1 MAKPKTEAEFIRRGI
16 AAIDATRRDGNG
28 ISADRVI
35 AQLEAKLAAAALKI
49 MAFGEK
55 DRVQGKG
62 MTAAQSRAQ
71 LLAARQNRK

>member
-1 MAKPKTEAEFIRRGI
+1 M
-16 AAIDATRRDGNG
+16 
-28 ISADRVI
+28 I

-55 DRVQGKG
+55 DRLQGKG

>member
-28 ISADRVI
+28 ISVGRVI
-35 AQLEAKLAAAALKI
+35 AQLDAKLAAAKLTMAL
-49 MAFGEK
+49 GEK
-55 DRVQGKG
+55 ARLQGKG
-62 MTAAQSRAQ
+62 MTVAQSRAQ